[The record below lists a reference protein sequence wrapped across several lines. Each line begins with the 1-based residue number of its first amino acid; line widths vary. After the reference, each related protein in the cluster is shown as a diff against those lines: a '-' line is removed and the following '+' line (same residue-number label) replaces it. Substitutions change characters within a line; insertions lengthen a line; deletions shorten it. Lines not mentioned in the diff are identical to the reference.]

1 MKGIV
6 KTRNFDSIS
15 KLSYKRAKGKKKNIT
30 KLNSDTHLTIITLEK
45 LGLLTPELLWDLIE
59 RKKYLYIEGYKLE
72 WVMRA
77 REKNLPLYSDDID
90 KYVNNHSNVSI
101 AVLRIPY
108 EIRIIPEYKKYIWKR
123 DIDENK

>member
-1 MKGIV
+1 
-6 KTRNFDSIS
+6 
-15 KLSYKRAKGKKKNIT
+15 
-30 KLNSDTHLTIITLEK
+30 

-59 RKKYLYIEGYKLE
+59 RIKYLYIEGYKLE

-90 KYVNNHSNVSI
+90 KYVNNHSNVTI